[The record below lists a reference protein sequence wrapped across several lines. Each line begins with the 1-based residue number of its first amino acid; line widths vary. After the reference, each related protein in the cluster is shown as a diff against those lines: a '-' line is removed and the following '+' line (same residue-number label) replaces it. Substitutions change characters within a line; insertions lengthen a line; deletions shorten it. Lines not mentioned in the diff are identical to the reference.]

1 MSFLEIYTEI
11 FLDEA
16 CQDLLQQRGKAN
28 MATPRE
34 LLNMSEGYMGI
45 CYTIL
50 STRVYLK
57 FS

>member
-11 FLDEA
+11 FLDET

-28 MATPRE
+28 MAAPQE

-45 CYTIL
+45 CYTNL
-50 STRVYLK
+50 STRVYLT
-57 FS
+57 FL